1 MQFKPSEFN
10 RASEP
15 GRIFF
20 RCASIDVQER
30 TIQLLDIDAAILH
43 RLEGVGVLNQSA
55 RGLVGTGIGA
65 VGGELH
71 RTGTFS
77 PRSIAAYFRAVHAR

>member
-43 RLEGVGVLNQSA
+43 RLEGVPMLHQPARGFFGISEGAFGGVL
-55 RGLVGTGIGA
+55 
-65 VGGELH
+65 H
-71 RTGTFS
+71 
-77 PRSIAAYFRAVHAR
+77 AAALSSLNATIC